1 MYKGCAPGCAT
12 CHISDFTFVSSDTS
26 WLTLFLSNNLQ
37 DLTAIHIQCSYGPS
51 QGVFQV
57 APHVTVMATVSPD
70 AFSRKTL
77 FLLESHISINQAK
90 YFSILLIEDMFH
102 KLQIL
107 KFKLCYV
114 KVFHSDG
121 LLPVLMPTNTRH
133 WFWII
138 AAVIATL
145 NLYWCHL
152 LFSFSSLYGV
162 VSVETQIY
170 RLPYCEYLSIQV
182 LKEYGR

>member
-1 MYKGCAPGCAT
+1 MSVWQLKWSTNMEIDILNFDY
-12 CHISDFTFVSSDTS
+12 HDTS
-26 WLTLFLSNNLQ
+26 LDVWGEQKCRRKRSWSKFNIYCLF
-37 DLTAIHIQCSYGPS
+37 
-51 QGVFQV
+51 
-57 APHVTVMATVSPD
+57 VTVMATVSTD

-90 YFSILLIEDMFH
+90 YFWILLIEDMFH

-170 RLPYCEYLSIQV
+170 RLPYCKYLSIQV